1 MKYTKSERMDI
12 GRRIFNKELTV
23 AEAADEYDVNLYTA
37 RDYLR
42 SYKAVYLIKPM
53 LLGEEGTDAGAG
65 VLREDAL
72 PADAEKAGAPD
83 QRKPM
88 LLGEE
93 GTDAGAGVLREDA
106 LPADAEKADAPDQ
119 KKRLAGGKAD
129 APKEG

>member
-23 AEAADEYDVNLYTA
+23 AEAADEYDVNPYTA

-53 LLGEEGTDAGAG
+53 LLGEEGTDA
-65 VLREDAL
+65 E
-72 PADAEKAGAPD
+72 
-83 QRKPM
+83 
-88 LLGEE
+88 
-93 GTDAGAGVLREDA
+93 AGVLREDA